1 MADERLHDALL
12 ELHEALGAGAPID
25 EDDRA
30 LLRLVADDVDRA
42 LEEEGFAERLKH
54 RADALATEFEAEHP
68 DLSRML
74 SEVVAAL
81 ARMGI

>member
-54 RADALATEFEAEHP
+54 RADALATEFEADP